1 MGGDRSIVW
10 VAIAQ
15 FFKYYHRF
23 DVAGITAVSRGVLD
37 TNKNTFLS
45 GD

>member
-1 MGGDRSIVW
+1 MGGDRSTLW
-10 VAIAQ
+10 GAIAQ

-23 DVAGITAVSRGVLD
+23 DVASITAVSRRVLD
-37 TNKNTFLS
+37 TKKNTFLS